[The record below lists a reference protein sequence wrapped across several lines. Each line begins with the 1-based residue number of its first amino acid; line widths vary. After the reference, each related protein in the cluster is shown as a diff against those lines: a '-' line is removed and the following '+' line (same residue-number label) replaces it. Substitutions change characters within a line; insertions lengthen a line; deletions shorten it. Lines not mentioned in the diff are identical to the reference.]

1 MQRRNFLLSTLATAT
16 SSWQLPSWA
25 QGGSA
30 TWPAQPFKLICT
42 SAAGSPLDAMM
53 RALGKELAEILGQPA
68 VVDNR
73 AGGTGSVGM
82 TQAQNTAADGYT
94 IVAATGSTSFLMA
107 EASSRFQPDDFIFLR
122 ALQTE
127 PSCVAVHRDSPLH
140 TMDDLVKAL
149 KKDSNSINIGGYA
162 TAGFHQY
169 VLYRLENE
177 AGFKATWVPFQG
189 GNQALLA
196 LMGKHLDAAIITP
209 STAMGQ
215 IRSGEVRLLGISSN
229 SRSPF
234 FPDLPTFKEQGL
246 NVVETL
252 WRGVMVTKGTPE
264 PIVQALNNALLKVEA
279 QPSWK
284 AFMQENL
291 QQDMPMTQPDF
302 QRFVAKEVQDRRG
315 FLQKIRQS
323 A

>member
-1 MQRRNFLLSTLATAT
+1 MQRRNFLLSTLA
-16 SSWQLPSWA
+16 SSVSAWQLPVWA
-25 QGGSA
+25 QAGA
-30 TWPAQPFKLICT
+30 TTWPAHPLKLICT

-53 RALGKELAEILGQPA
+53 RALGKELAEILGQPT
-68 VVDNR
+68 VVENR

-82 TQAQNTAADGYT
+82 TQAQNSPADGYT

-107 EASSRFQPDDFIFLR
+107 EANSRFQPDDFVFLR

-127 PSCVAVHRDSPLH
+127 PSCVAVHRDSPLR
-140 TMDDLVKAL
+140 TMDDLVQAL

-169 VLYRLENE
+169 VLYRLEQE
-177 AGFKATWVPFQG
+177 AGFKATWVPYQG

-196 LMGKHLDAAIITP
+196 LMGKHLDTAVITP

-215 IRSGEVRLLGISSN
+215 IRSGEVRLLGISSEA
-229 SRSPF
+229 RSPF
-234 FPDLPTFKEQGL
+234 FPNLPTFKEQGL
-246 NVVETL
+246 NVAETL

-264 PIVQALNNALLKVEA
+264 PVLKALHKALLAVEE

-291 QQDMPMTQPDF
+291 QQDMPLAQPDF
-302 QRFVAKEVQDRRG
+302 QRFVAKEVQDRRE
-315 FLQKIRQS
+315 FLQKIRK
-323 A
+323 AA